1 MKFIG
6 NLSRVWVLAFFAS
19 FALAALSSTGCTV
32 YSNGMTL
39 PNPYYHKNVPQ
50 YFPRGSEFPFSNE
63 AANLQESDREVQR
76 GF

>member
-1 MKFIG
+1 MKFTS
-6 NLSRVWVLAFFAS
+6 NLNHVWTVALFALL
-19 FALAALSSTGCTV
+19 ALAALSSTGCTV

-50 YFPRGSEFPFSNE
+50 YFPRGSEFPFPNE
-63 AANLQESDREVQR
+63 AANLQGTDQDVQR

>member
-1 MKFIG
+1 MKFTS
-6 NLSRVWVLAFFAS
+6 NLSRVWAVALFAL

-39 PNPYYHKNVPQ
+39 PNPYYYKNVPQ
-50 YFPRGSEFPFSNE
+50 YFPRGSEFPFPNE
-63 AANLQESDREVQR
+63 AANLQETDQEVQR